1 MTDLDLQDQY
11 EEQLEIV
18 KTLLEKP
25 DTLQDRF
32 CGLVPQLESLGL
44 QNPQVQAQV
53 KDLFYDVNQQ
63 IQAYQE
69 QFQVLV
75 EELGILCR
83 TSDGHQTDTTR
94 FFTNLVDLLQLAF
107 TIYAEDPDRLAPFLK
122 VLERLSLFLTKQTE
136 TLSQDPLSDALFL
149 SLVQSAW
156 AFTSPH
162 QSLHAQAK
170 KIQAG
175 GKRNRTRKQKRSA

>member
-11 EEQLEIV
+11 EEQLEST
-18 KTLLEKP
+18 KALLEEP
-25 DTLQDRF
+25 DSLQERFCVLASQIDTLASED
-32 CGLVPQLESLGL
+32 
-44 QNPQVQAQV
+44 PQVQAQV

-83 TSDGHQTDTTR
+83 TPSAHQTETTR
-94 FFTNLVDLLQLAF
+94 FFINLVDLLQLAF
-107 TIYAEDPDRLAPFLK
+107 TTYQEDLDRLAPFLK
-122 VLERLSLFLTKQTE
+122 VLERLGLFLTKQTE
-136 TLSQDPLSDALFL
+136 TLSQDPLSDALLL
-149 SLVQSAW
+149 SLLQSAW
-156 AFTSPH
+156 AFTSPTKT
-162 QSLHAQAK
+162 LRAEAK
-170 KIQAG
+170 KLQAG